1 MEKATYVCD
10 TVEGP
15 DTNSGSV
22 DMLPPQHLQA
32 MRPQNTEFVI
42 PLAME
47 AFALGLD
54 TYADKIDDTIGRIEA
69 VPDPLSEFEADR
81 VVLRLKSHAKAI
93 REIKTKH
100 IDFIEA
106 VLLKLEDEVEILK
119 GPSSSFDRRLNLAGI
134 ILF

>member
-1 MEKATYVCD
+1 
-10 TVEGP
+10 
-15 DTNSGSV
+15 
-22 DMLPPQHLQA
+22 
-32 MRPQNTEFVI
+32 
-42 PLAME
+42 ME

-119 GPSSSFDRRLNLAGI
+119 GPSLSSPQSSMDTDVHAQSGFLPCPPTFWLWNQLMNSR
-134 ILF
+134 

>member
-1 MEKATYVCD
+1 
-10 TVEGP
+10 
-15 DTNSGSV
+15 
-22 DMLPPQHLQA
+22 
-32 MRPQNTEFVI
+32 
-42 PLAME
+42 ME

-54 TYADKIDDTIGRIEA
+54 TYADKIDDTIGRIEL
-69 VPDPLSEFEADR
+69 VPEPLSEFEADR

-119 GPSSSFDRRLNLAGI
+119 GQRVDNKSQSETYYRSLCKLKIRTSRKFRI
-134 ILF
+134 

>member
-1 MEKATYVCD
+1 MNFD
-10 TVEGP
+10 TRTGI
-15 DTNSGSV
+15 S
-22 DMLPPQHLQA
+22 A
-32 MRPQNTEFVI
+32 I

-93 REIKTKH
+93 REIKTTH

-119 GPSSSFDRRLNLAGI
+119 GPSLSSRRRLSSPQSSMDTDVHAQSGFLPCPPTFW
-134 ILF
+134 L

>member
-1 MEKATYVCD
+1 MNFD
-10 TVEGP
+10 TRTGI
-15 DTNSGSV
+15 S
-22 DMLPPQHLQA
+22 A
-32 MRPQNTEFVI
+32 I

-119 GPSSSFDRRLNLAGI
+119 GPSSSSHQSSMDTDIHAQSGFLWCPPR
-134 ILF
+134 FWM